1 MTMLYSVLK
10 RLCFSKI
17 KRKAIW
23 RRSIFKRSK
32 ISAKHF
38 TLLFQFSLHGSH
50 MPAVCQ
56 RYHCSQLFRA
66 VVDAILLWIIWLKCY
81 NVVVYL
87 KALNNLCALKII
99 IGWYCGLVKR
109 FQKWI
114 QVSILLSFWCHRYWS
129 NGRIERLKKVMVR
142 LSCFA
147 HNKARVR
154 EGLWLRSR
162 SNKYICDRIKDLFV
176 FTIMTSQRLSWCWAY
191 SYDGLGAHE
200 IVFKLGYVVN
210 VERWGRFLYI
220 VKLRSKSAFIL
231 LISIL
236 VVKNIEFTDLELC
249 IIDFP
254 S

>member
-1 MTMLYSVLK
+1 MLRFQTSYNNCIKEAGTPQQLNTNYSGP
-10 RLCFSKI
+10 
-17 KRKAIW
+17 
-23 RRSIFKRSK
+23 
-32 ISAKHF
+32 
-38 TLLFQFSLHGSH
+38 T
-50 MPAVCQ
+50 
-56 RYHCSQLFRA
+56 
-66 VVDAILLWIIWLKCY
+66 
-81 NVVVYL
+81 
-87 KALNNLCALKII
+87 NLCALKII

-162 SNKYICDRIKDLFV
+162 SKKYICDRIKDLFV

-249 IIDFP
+249 IIVFLVSFFNQKGWNAP
-254 S
+254 